1 MKIEIW
7 SDVMCPFCYIGKR
20 KLEEAL
26 EKFPHKEEVE
36 ISWKS
41 YLLNPNLEY
50 VKGQD
55 IYDYLAE
62 NKGISRER
70 AQQMNEQVAN
80 MAREEGLN
88 YDFDNVVV
96 ANTFDAH
103 RLIHLAAEKGLQNEI
118 KERLFQAYFIEG
130 RNVADHET
138 MVELGTDVGMN
149 AADINMMLASN
160 DFVKAVK
167 ADQEEV
173 RQYKAGGVPFFVL
186 NRRYGVSGAQ
196 PTEVFLEALQN
207 AWEAEKTAE

>member
-7 SDVMCPFCYIGKR
+7 SDIMCPFCYIGKR

-26 EKFPHKEEVE
+26 EQFPHKDEVE
-36 ISWKS
+36 INWKS
-41 YLLNPNLEY
+41 YQLNPSLEY
-50 VKGQD
+50 VKGRD

-70 AQQMNEQVAN
+70 AQQMNEQVAA
-80 MAREEGLN
+80 MAREVGLN
-88 YDFDNVVV
+88 YDFENVVV

-103 RLIHLAAEKGLQNEI
+103 RLLQLAAEDGLQNEV
-118 KERLFQAYFIEG
+118 KERLLKAYFLEG

-138 MVELGTDVGMN
+138 LVELGTEVGMN
-149 AADINMMLASN
+149 AAAINKMLAS
-160 DFVKAVK
+160 DDYATAVK

-173 RQYKAGGVPFFVL
+173 RQYKAGGVPFFVF
-186 NRRYGVSGAQ
+186 NRRFGVSGAQ

-207 AWEAEKTAE
+207 AWKAMGG